1 MVCLERV
8 RLELKSG
15 GSIGRGIVI
24 AEPRLRR
31 AEGKLWPRQ
40 MKESAQ
46 NPLHDAGAYI
56 ASQNSGAKPS
66 AYVRANAPNL
76 IRWRTRRKTRI

>member
-1 MVCLERV
+1 MVCLERG
-8 RLELKSG
+8 RSELKSG

-31 AEGKLWPRQ
+31 AKGKLCSRQ

-46 NPLHDAGAYI
+46 NPLRDAGAYI

-66 AYVRANAPNL
+66 AYLRANAANL
-76 IRWRTRRKTRI
+76 IRWHMRRKTGS

>member
-1 MVCLERV
+1 M
-8 RLELKSG
+8 
-15 GSIGRGIVI
+15 GRGIVI

-31 AEGKLWPRQ
+31 AEGKLCSRQ

-46 NPLHDAGAYI
+46 NPLRDAGAYI

-66 AYVRANAPNL
+66 AYLRANAAYLRANAANL
-76 IRWRTRRKTRI
+76 IRWHMRRKTGS